1 MIRRRYYRR
10 INEGSLN
17 RYEKREIIDGE
28 YLLNNC
34 QEFGA
39 TDDIRNLYADLRAM
53 LKNSGKVKTPLIF
66 NKTSGVYITYLI
78 MLLVKLCYSDD
89 FCNPLSAKQQ

>member
-53 LKNSGKVKTPLIF
+53 LKNSGKVKSPDDALYLLQSIRNTCEEI
-66 NKTSGVYITYLI
+66 SGKAQNVINQCT
-78 MLLVKLCYSDD
+78 K
-89 FCNPLSAKQQ
+89 

>member
-1 MIRRRYYRR
+1 MIRRRYCRR

-17 RYEKREIIDGE
+17 RYEKREIVDGE
-28 YLLNNC
+28 YLLSNC

-53 LKNSGKVKTPLIF
+53 LKNSGKVKSPDEALYLLQSIRNTCEEI
-66 NKTSGVYITYLI
+66 SGKAQNVISQCT
-78 MLLVKLCYSDD
+78 K
-89 FCNPLSAKQQ
+89 